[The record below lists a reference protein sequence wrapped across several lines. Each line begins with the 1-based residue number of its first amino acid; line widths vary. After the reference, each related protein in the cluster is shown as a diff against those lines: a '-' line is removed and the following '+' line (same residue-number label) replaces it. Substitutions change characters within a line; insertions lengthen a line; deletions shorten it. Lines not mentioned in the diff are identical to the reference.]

1 MLQHKT
7 KRNAFKTLVHKL
19 AKAGCMGSILTGSL
33 LIGSTAAQASVT
45 SAVLDEQ
52 AGFQSVTWTNDT
64 VLVSGTHGSVYLS
77 HDNGKNFTRLNLPM
91 GTEALQFRDN
101 QWFEDGHIVVM
112 SAGEGEQS
120 RLYYSASKGNDWQL
134 VKQGEHE
141 HVFFDCMSFTRGGE
155 GWLYGD
161 SDDEGLYILHTQ
173 NAGKDWSRKALP
185 FNAAPSEGGFA
196 SSGTCITA
204 NESLVA
210 AGTGNSGK
218 PALLLKKGQ
227 QDWQRISSLFEGGEA
242 AGMFSLQVSEN
253 TLYAFGGSL
262 KHEQPA
268 TAFTFDLAESVWQ
281 ALPTPPLNGAIYGS
295 ALYFSASHK
304 AIPSILI
311 SNPQGV
317 FALSPKTKQ
326 WQKVSESN
334 IWSLACKADEGCI
347 GVGKGGVVEKYSHEL
362 LSVGQ

>member
-1 MLQHKT
+1 MLQHKS
-7 KRNAFKTLVHKL
+7 KRNAFGTLLHKL
-19 AKAGCMGSILTGSL
+19 ATAGCIGSL
-33 LIGSTAAQASVT
+33 LIGPVAAQANVT
-45 SAVLDEQ
+45 SSVLDEQ
-52 AGFQSVTWTNDT
+52 AGFQAVTWTNDT
-64 VLVSGTHGSVYLS
+64 VLVSGTHGSVYVS
-77 HDNGKNFTRLNLPM
+77 HDNGKEFSRLDLPS

-112 SAGEGEQS
+112 SAGEGDQS

-141 HVFFDCMSFTRGGE
+141 HVFFDCMSFTRDGE

-161 SDDEGLYILHTQ
+161 SDTDGLYILHTE
-173 NAGKDWSRKALP
+173 NAGKVWSRKALP
-185 FNAAPSEGGFA
+185 FKAAPSEGGFA
-196 SSGTCITA
+196 SSGTCIAAT
-204 NESLVA
+204 ESVVA
-210 AGTGNSGK
+210 AGTGNSAQ
-218 PALLLKKGQ
+218 PALLLKKGL

-262 KHEQPA
+262 KHEQAA
-268 TAFTFDLAESVWQ
+268 TAFTFDLTASVWQ
-281 ALPTPPLNGAIYGS
+281 ALPTTPLKGAIYGS

-304 AIPSILI
+304 TIPYILI

-317 FALSPKTKQ
+317 YVLSPKTKQ
-326 WQKVSESN
+326 WQKISESN
-334 IWSLACKADEGCI
+334 IWSLACKADKGCI
-347 GVGKGGVVEKYSHEL
+347 GVGKGGVVETYSHAH